1 MRGFFAVARR
11 PRWIGGLLL
20 ALAIAGGFAALGQ
33 WQLER
38 SFANVDPDPGP
49 DTEQAV
55 PLTSI
60 VEPQT
65 GVTDSQLGRRV
76 TVSGSLTAG
85 DLSVLSDRDN
95 GSASGYWLVGRLIT
109 DDGVSLAVALGWSE
123 DRAGI
128 DAVAADGPQL
138 TDERITGR
146 YLPSEGPQQTD
157 FEAGQRSAMA
167 VPQLLNEWDDP
178 APGPAYSGYLVLA
191 EPIPGLEP
199 IISPE
204 PIREVGLNLLNVF
217 YAVEWALFGGFAV
230 YLWYRVVRDVVER
243 EREEALETALAGSDK
258 AGTSAPRP

>member
-1 MRGFFAVARR
+1 MRDFLSVARR

-20 ALAIAGGFAALGQ
+20 ALAIAGAFAALGQ

-38 SFANVDPDPGP
+38 SFANVEADPGP

-60 VEPQT
+60 AEPQT
-65 GVTDSQLGRRV
+65 GVVEAQLGRRV
-76 TVSGSLTAG
+76 TVSGSLTAD

-95 GSASGYWLVGRLIT
+95 GTASGYWLIGRILT
-109 DDGVSLAVALGWSE
+109 DDGVSLAVALGWSS
-123 DRAGI
+123 DRAGV
-128 DAVAADGPQL
+128 DAVLEGGPEL
-138 TDERITGR
+138 SGDRITGR

-178 APGPAYSGYLVLA
+178 APGPAYSGYLVLT
-191 EPIPGLEP
+191 EPLAGLEP

-204 PIREVGLNLLNVF
+204 PIREVGLNLLNAF

-243 EREEALETALAGSDK
+243 EREEAGEAVAAASGDAGD
-258 AGTSAPRP
+258 AAPRT